1 MYIRNINIFL
11 EKSEEIFSSHII
23 CFVLEN
29 YCLTVMFTWYNS
41 KVYTCH
47 GCWFFLFWKMNTRKI
62 KFISVDFI
70 LMFRSNYN
78 WHISTDKIECIK
90 VMLTLLP
97 FLRELQTFILF
108 CWFELYV
115 CTVVFCFWIILL
127 FKIFNGHRHSAFILY
142 MCNNKRIFKE
152 IKNLVIHI
160 CFFTGLIIVYEY
172 RDAVFFPY
180 TVKCFSV
187 HL

>member
-1 MYIRNINIFL
+1 LIFNC
-11 EKSEEIFSSHII
+11 SRFSYFARH
-23 CFVLEN
+23 N
-29 YCLTVMFTWYNS
+29 KTGRYNS

-78 WHISTDKIECIK
+78 WHISTDKIEWIK

-97 FLRELQTFILF
+97 FLRELQTFILL

-127 FKIFNGHRHSAFILY
+127 FKIFNGHLFYIYAITKEYL
-142 MCNNKRIFKE
+142 KR
-152 IKNLVIHI
+152 
-160 CFFTGLIIVYEY
+160 
-172 RDAVFFPY
+172 
-180 TVKCFSV
+180 
-187 HL
+187 